1 MRVVFSTT
9 IITERCNKNLANRAL
24 HNRTPLPIARLV
36 WRPNKSVYGIGKTG
50 EARNIQAESDT
61 QFCLRDSPSGPGKN
75 QIWCRGSTP
84 WPDVNPLLLSEVPE
98 TALGETGECKWNE
111 SLNAEPLG
119 TPALIKTCMI
129 MAAMHWEEAW
139 EPKLQGSVCQ
149 KT

>member
-61 QFCLRDSPSGPGKN
+61 QFCLRD
-75 QIWCRGSTP
+75 
-84 WPDVNPLLLSEVPE
+84 V
-98 TALGETGECKWNE
+98 
-111 SLNAEPLG
+111 PLG
-119 TPALIKTCMI
+119 
-129 MAAMHWEEAW
+129 
-139 EPKLQGSVCQ
+139 QGRIRSDVEDQ
-149 KT
+149 LHGQMSTFFSLKF